1 MKTSHIIGAL
11 LVLASAAGCE
21 REAAPTAPRM
31 AANTASGNADGRI
44 AFAANKIFVMGE
56 DGSGV
61 TQLTPPAIWNDDDP
75 VWSPDGT
82 RIAFRSTRDGPYY
95 DIWLMN
101 ADGSGVTRLTDTRP
115 FNTSSSPAW
124 SGGAAWCGD
133 RIAFHSNRGMGND
146 IYVMNADGT
155 GDTQLTNAP
164 GSDITPT
171 WAPACDRL
179 AFATNRDGNYEI
191 YVMNSDGTG
200 VTRLTLTL
208 RSTRTLPGRPTAV
221 ALRSRAL
228 ATETARSTSCPPM
241 ARARHG

>member
-1 MKTSHIIGAL
+1 MIAAQRLQRCSIMKTSHIIGAL

-31 AANTASGNADGRI
+31 AATTASGNADGRI

-101 ADGSGVTRLTDTRP
+101 ADGSGVTRLTDSRP
-115 FNTSSSPAW
+115 FNTSSSPA
-124 SGGAAWCGD
+124 
-133 RIAFHSNRGMGND
+133 
-146 IYVMNADGT
+146 
-155 GDTQLTNAP
+155 
-164 GSDITPT
+164 
-171 WAPACDRL
+171 
-179 AFATNRDGNYEI
+179 
-191 YVMNSDGTG
+191 
-200 VTRLTLTL
+200 
-208 RSTRTLPGRPTAV
+208 
-221 ALRSRAL
+221 
-228 ATETARSTSCPPM
+228 
-241 ARARHG
+241 